1 MKVWA
6 TADMSH
12 YLKALFLFFTNPP
25 IYFCNWY
32 LEFHHVVTGWG
43 ERKKVMHLKILALFY
58 LTENRK
64 NMSPPLTGLI
74 L

>member
-43 ERKKVMHLKILALFY
+43 ERKKVMHLKILALFH

-64 NMSPPLTGLI
+64 NMSLPLTGLI